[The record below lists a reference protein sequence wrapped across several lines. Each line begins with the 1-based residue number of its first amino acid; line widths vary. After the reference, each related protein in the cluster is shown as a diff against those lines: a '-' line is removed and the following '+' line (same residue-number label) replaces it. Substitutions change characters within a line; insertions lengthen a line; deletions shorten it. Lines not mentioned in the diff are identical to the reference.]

1 MGTQPSTGRVVP
13 VVQVYK
19 YSKYLG
25 DMRLNFDIAGEL
37 LTPVAGVGVSRA
49 DVLLIDDAFPQD
61 PWVEAQLEEYRGLL
75 SDYYPPVGWSEVLLE
90 TRRDNTESNLGNV
103 ITDSMAEFNIW
114 GDINIAFIND
124 GGIRS
129 TVVPGEITG
138 EDLIAVLPFGN
149 TIDRVTMYGRSIRG
163 LLEEYAGLLCA
174 NGSCEPPTFLQL
186 SGLMVEYDIWADT
199 TLPRVTSLLSK
210 CPSDP
215 FLWCELEPETLY
227 PVALPSFLAKG
238 GSRTLNFPAWIESRE
253 EGENDFQAL
262 VDFVEAHS
270 PITTEQEGRI
280 TIRYHP

>member
-149 TIDRVTMYGRSIRG
+149 TIDRVTIIRG
-163 LLEEYAGLLCA
+163 LLEEYTGLLCA

-186 SGLMVEYDIWADT
+186 SGLRVEYDIWADA
-199 TLPRVTSLLSK
+199 TLPRVTSLLAK
-210 CPSDP
+210 CPSDL
-215 FLWCELEPETLY
+215 FLWCELEAETLY

-253 EGENDFQAL
+253 GGEKDFQAL
-262 VDFVEAHS
+262 VDFVVAHS